1 MAYGEFM
8 RCSWDPGYIVPL
20 PPRHSFPMEKFG
32 ALRDLVVREGIVRED
47 EIVGMEECPWE
58 TLGLVHTD
66 RYLSALREG
75 KLSEREERVMG
86 LPWSEALVRR
96 SRLAVQ
102 GTINAVGFA
111 CEDGLAANLAGG
123 THHAHPDFGQGFC
136 VLNDVAVAIRE
147 HRRRE
152 TVDTVLVV
160 DLDVHQGNGTASI
173 FEYDRSVYTFS
184 VHGAKNFPLR
194 KARSTRDVPVPDR
207 MNESDYLATAE
218 RHLICAFNE
227 AELMKRRDGTSGLD
241 LTIYVQGVDV
251 CEDDKFGR
259 LGISRAALA
268 ARDRRVLEEID
279 RRGVPGVL
287 LLGGGYAQPPLP
299 EGVEVRRSADHTL
312 TSPELTAHLHATMHR
327 EASQLGLIDRAR
339 ARRSAGVGAVSA

>member
-1 MAYGEFM
+1 M
-8 RCSWDPGYIVPL
+8 RCSWDPGYVVPL
-20 PPRHSFPMEKFG
+20 PPRHSFPMAKFG
-32 ALRDLVVREGIVRED
+32 ALRDLVVGEGIVRED
-47 EIVGMEECPWE
+47 EIVGMYECPWE

-66 RYLSALREG
+66 RYLTALRDG
-75 KLSEREERVMG
+75 SLSEREERVMG

-111 CEDGLAANLAGG
+111 LEDGLAANLAGG

-147 HRRRE
+147 HRRRG
-152 TVDTVLVV
+152 TVGTVLVV
-160 DLDVHQGNGTASI
+160 DLDVHQGNGTAAI
-173 FEYDRSVYTFS
+173 FERERCVYTFS

-207 MNESDYLATAE
+207 MDEGDYLTTVE
-218 RHLICAFNE
+218 QHLLCAFNE
-227 AELMKRRDGTSGLD
+227 AELMERPDGTSGLD
-241 LTIYVQGVDV
+241 LVIYVQGVDV

-259 LGISRAALA
+259 LGISRAALGE
-268 ARDRRVLEEID
+268 RDRRVMEEID

-287 LLGGGYAQPPLP
+287 LLGGGYALPPLP
-299 EGVEVRRSADHTL
+299 EGVDVRRSADHTL

-327 EASQLGLIDRAR
+327 AAAELGLVNKAR
-339 ARRSAGVGAVSA
+339 ARRGERAGAPSA